1 MMKNLNRRDFL
12 KLSGAALSASL
23 LKPPQPDTDKPSPIG
38 LGRVTEWRIW
48 AYDKARPGAQRAA
61 ELARDEVL
69 DIYDVVNT
77 EGLLAHNP
85 TWFLTKYGWAYS
97 SWMQPVQ
104 RVYNLAERRVPKEG
118 FWAQVTVPYVEM
130 RSAPHDKAYRLY
142 RLYYSSV
149 HLVIDRVVD
158 EHGDVWYQLKDDEYP
173 SVKEYVRA
181 EGLRRILLSELTPI
195 APHAKDKH
203 IEVNLKDQKLYAY
216 EGDTLVYT
224 ARCATGA
231 AFHVDGLGIVDFTTP
246 VGEHTVVR
254 KRPSRH
260 MHGFEGRSDE
270 YDLPGVPFC
279 TYFTEAGVA
288 VHGAYWH
295 NDFGHQ
301 RSHGCVNV
309 LAEDA
314 QWVYRWSMP
323 VADYAEPLVIVE
335 EGGTPVIVSV

>member
-1 MMKNLNRRDFL
+1 MKPVNRRDFL
-12 KLSGAALSASL
+12 KLSGAALSVAL
-23 LKPPQPDTDKPSPIG
+23 FKPPDPDPQQPRPVG

-48 AYDKARPGAQRAA
+48 AYAEARPGAKKEAA
-61 ELARDEVL
+61 LTRDDVL
-69 DIYDVVNT
+69 DIYATLDT
-77 EGLLAHNP
+77 EGLMKHNP
-85 TWFLTKYGWAYS
+85 TWFLTKYGWVYS
-97 SWMQPVQ
+97 SWVQPVK
-104 RVYNLAERRVPKEG
+104 RDVNPPELRVPADG

-130 RSAPHDKAYRLY
+130 RSAPNDKAYRLY

-158 EHGDVWYQLKDDEYP
+158 DQGDVWYQLKDDEYP

-181 EGLRRILLSELTPI
+181 EGLRRILPSELTPI
-195 APHAKDKH
+195 SPLVKDKR
-203 IEVNLKDQKLYAY
+203 IEVNLKEQKVYAY
-216 EGDTLVYT
+216 EGDTVVYT

-231 AFHVDGLGIVDFTTP
+231 AFHVDGLGVVDFTTP

-260 MHGFEGRSDE
+260 MQGFRGRSDE

-279 TYFTEAGVA
+279 TYFTQAGVA

-309 LAEDA
+309 LAQDA

-323 VADYAEPLVIVE
+323 VAQYAEALLVVE